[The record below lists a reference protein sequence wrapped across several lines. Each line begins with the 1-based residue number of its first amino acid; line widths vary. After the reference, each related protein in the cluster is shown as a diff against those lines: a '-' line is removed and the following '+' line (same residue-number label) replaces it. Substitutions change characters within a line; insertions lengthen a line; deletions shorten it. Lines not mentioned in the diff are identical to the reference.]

1 MAGGA
6 SFQDATEHRLV
17 KAKLLLDC
25 LRGQTNLPTHV
36 VLAAGDPAVDK
47 GELDAMGIIYR
58 KAVAIGMRE
67 ELPALAGRPEVLNR
81 SCKIDGHHQISA
93 WVVRSKIEIE
103 RRSIFLPSNRDA
115 RASDFYSSA

>member
-1 MAGGA
+1 MAGRA

-58 KAVAIGMRE
+58 KPVAIGMRE

-81 SCKIDGHHQISA
+81 SCKIDSHHQISA
-93 WVVRSKIEIE
+93 WVVRTKIEIE
-103 RRSIFLPSNRDA
+103 RPILFFC
-115 RASDFYSSA
+115 RAIGMRGQ